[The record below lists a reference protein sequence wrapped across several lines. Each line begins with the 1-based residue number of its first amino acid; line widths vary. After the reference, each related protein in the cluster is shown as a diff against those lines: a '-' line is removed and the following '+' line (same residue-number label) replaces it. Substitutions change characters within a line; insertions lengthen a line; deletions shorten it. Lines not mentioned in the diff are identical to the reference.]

1 MLEDWAMMQKTDG
14 DEGADWAERF
24 EMNFYQLIE
33 DIKNWTKTFDQD
45 NLTLEMLEQQPII
58 QKIMNEL
65 PAPLQLNFQNE
76 LELIAENEE
85 QVRFD

>member
-1 MLEDWAMMQKTDG
+1 MMQKTDG